1 MTFKSLKNKKGLST
15 VITTLLIVLLVLVAI
30 GIIWVVVSNLVEK
43 GTEQTQLTTNCLEAD
58 LQITYV
64 AVGTT
69 TLYGSYLN
77 ATIQRSSGE
86 SNLEIPGFKLLF
98 YYEGGENFVMD
109 IEGNLGPLE
118 TNKVTVTESNAPT
131 EMNPIIVKKIEV
143 APFFLDSKGLQYIC
157 PVTDYAYNPAF
168 GL

>member
-15 VITTLLIVLLVLVAI
+15 VITTLSIVLLVLVAI
-30 GIIWVVVSNLVEK
+30 GIIWLVVSNLVKK
-43 GTEQTQLTTNCLEAD
+43 GTEQSQLTANCLEAD

-64 AVGTT
+64 SIGQDTNGT
-69 TLYGSYLN
+69 YLD
-77 ATIQRSSGE
+77 ATIQRSSGG

-98 YYEGGENFVMD
+98 YYEAGENFVMD

-118 TNKVTVTESNAPT
+118 TSKVNVYAGNAPT
-131 EMNPIIVKKIEV
+131 GMNPLLVEKIEV

-157 PVTDYAYNPAF
+157 PVTDYVYNPAF